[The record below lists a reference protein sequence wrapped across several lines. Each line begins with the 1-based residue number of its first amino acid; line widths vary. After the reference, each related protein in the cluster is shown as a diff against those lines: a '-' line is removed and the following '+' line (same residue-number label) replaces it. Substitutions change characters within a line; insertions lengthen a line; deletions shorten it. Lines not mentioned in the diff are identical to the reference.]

1 MTETVREGLLGFPAG
16 DRDKVVLLFSAHSL
30 PLSIVNR
37 GDPYPQEIGASVHRV
52 MERLGF
58 SHPYILAYQ
67 SEVGPVKWLG
77 PSTKSVIELLG
88 KRGHKHLLVVP
99 IAFTSDHIETLSE
112 LDRENGHLARE
123 VGITHYRRSP
133 ALNARP
139 DFLDALADVVKRH
152 LASGEPYGSQYA
164 LRCPGCTN
172 PACRQI
178 VNPVSRRP

>member
-1 MTETVREGLLGFPAG
+1 M
-16 DRDKVVLLFSAHSL
+16 
-30 PLSIVNR
+30 
-37 GDPYPQEIGASVHRV
+37 
-52 MERLGF
+52 
-58 SHPYILAYQ
+58 
-67 SEVGPVKWLG
+67 
-77 PSTKSVIELLG
+77 
-88 KRGHKHLLVVP
+88 P

-178 VNPVSRRP
+178 LNPVRPRA